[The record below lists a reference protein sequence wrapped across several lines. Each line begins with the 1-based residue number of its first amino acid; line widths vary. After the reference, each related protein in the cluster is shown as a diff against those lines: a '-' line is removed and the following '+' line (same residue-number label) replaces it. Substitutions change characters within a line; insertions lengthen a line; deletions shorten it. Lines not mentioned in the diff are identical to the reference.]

1 MSILTTEEIARFR
14 LELVDHPSAIAALD
28 VIEECEGDLDEAIA
42 LLMMQE
48 MGTESDRG
56 FNDVIQKCRKVI
68 CQEEIR
74 NDLMTGLIPVAIEPV
89 SMSVG
94 IPPGVATAVVLS
106 AYKMGIKRFCAPLN
120 SQS

>member
-1 MSILTTEEIARFR
+1 MSIPTAEEIAQFR
-14 LELVDHPSAIAALD
+14 LQLADRPEAIVALD
-28 VIEECEGDLDEAIA
+28 VIAECEGDLEEAIV
-42 LLMMQE
+42 LLMVQE
-48 MGTESDRG
+48 MGIEPDRG

-106 AYKMGIKRFCAPLN
+106 AYKMGIKKFCAPLN
-120 SQS
+120 S